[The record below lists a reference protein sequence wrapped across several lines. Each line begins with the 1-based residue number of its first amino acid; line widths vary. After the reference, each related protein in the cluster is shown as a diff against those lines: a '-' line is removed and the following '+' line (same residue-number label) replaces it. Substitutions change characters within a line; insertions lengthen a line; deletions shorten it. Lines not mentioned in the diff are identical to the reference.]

1 MLTPADAE
9 EAKALLESGKIEEI
23 INKLIELGIEAGKN
37 IVLAILAYFI
47 GRWVF
52 IRLRR
57 LCMKIMIKKDVD
69 LSLRTFLSSLIH
81 ITTTILLV
89 VIVIGILGVD
99 TSSFIALFASAGVAI
114 GMALSG
120 TLQNF
125 AGGVMI
131 LLFKPFKVGDSI
143 EFQSFTGTV
152 KEMQIFN
159 TLLLTLDNQAIFIP
173 NGGLATGTMKNFS
186 REEKRRVQ
194 WQIGISYGD
203 DYEKAKAII
212 YRLLN
217 EEEKVLKDHEIMI
230 ALSSLDASQ
239 IVITIRVWVKNEDY
253 WTVYYSIN
261 ENIYDTFPKKNL
273 HFPFPQMD
281 VHLINK

>member
-1 MLTPADAE
+1 MLTPAEAE
-9 EAKALLESGKIEEI
+9 EAKALLESGKIEDI

-37 IVLAILAYFI
+37 IVLATIAYFV
-47 GRWVF
+47 GRWIF

-57 LCMKIMIKKDVD
+57 LCMNIMIKKEVD
-69 LSLRTFLSSLIH
+69 LSLRTFLSSLIQ
-81 ITTTILLV
+81 ITTTILLI
-89 VIVIGILGVD
+89 VIVVGILGVD

-143 EFQSFTGTV
+143 EFQGFSGTV

-159 TLLLTLDNQAIFIP
+159 TLLLTLDNQVIFIP

-186 REEKRRVQ
+186 REEKRRIQ

-212 YRLLN
+212 SRLLN
-217 EEEKVLKDHEIMI
+217 EEEKILKNHDIMI
-230 ALSSLDASQ
+230 ALSSLDASK
-239 IVITIRVWVKNEDY
+239 IIITFRVWVKNEDY

-261 ENIYDTFPKKNL
+261 EKIYHTFPKENL

-281 VHLINK
+281 VHLIN

>member
-1 MLTPADAE
+1 
-9 EAKALLESGKIEEI
+9 
-23 INKLIELGIEAGKN
+23 IEAGKN
-37 IVLAILAYFI
+37 IVLAIIAYFV
-47 GRWVF
+47 GRWIF

-57 LCMKIMIKKDVD
+57 LCMKIMIKKEVD
-69 LSLRTFLSSLIH
+69 LSLRTFLSSLIQ
-81 ITTTILLV
+81 ITTTILLI

-143 EFQSFTGTV
+143 EFQGFSGTV

-159 TLLLTLDNQAIFIP
+159 TLLLTLDNQVIFIP

-186 REEKRRVQ
+186 REEKRRIQ

-212 YRLLN
+212 SRLLN
-217 EEEKVLKDHEIMI
+217 EEKKVLKDHDIMI

-239 IVITIRVWVKNEDY
+239 IIITFRVWVKNEDY

-261 ENIYDTFPKKNL
+261 EKIYDTFPKENL

-281 VHLINK
+281 VHLIN

>member
-1 MLTPADAE
+1 MLTPAEAE
-9 EAKALLESGKIEEI
+9 EAKALLESGKIEDI

-37 IVLAILAYFI
+37 IVLATIAYFV
-47 GRWVF
+47 GRWIF

-57 LCMKIMIKKDVD
+57 LCMNIMIKKEVD
-69 LSLRTFLSSLIH
+69 LSLRTFLSSLIQ
-81 ITTTILLV
+81 ITTTILLI
-89 VIVIGILGVD
+89 VIVVGILGVD

-143 EFQSFTGTV
+143 EFQSFSGTV

-159 TLLLTLDNQAIFIP
+159 TLLLTLDNQVIFIP

-186 REEKRRVQ
+186 REEKRRIQ

-261 ENIYDTFPKKNL
+261 EKIYHTFPKENL

-281 VHLINK
+281 VHLIN

>member
-1 MLTPADAE
+1 MLTPAEAE
-9 EAKALLESGKIEEI
+9 EAKALLESGKIEDI

-37 IVLAILAYFI
+37 IVLATIAYFV
-47 GRWVF
+47 GRWIF

-57 LCMKIMIKKDVD
+57 LCMNIMIKKEVD
-69 LSLRTFLSSLIH
+69 LSLRTFLSSLIQ
-81 ITTTILLV
+81 ITTTILLI
-89 VIVIGILGVD
+89 VIVVGILGVD

-143 EFQSFTGTV
+143 EFQGFLGTV

-159 TLLLTLDNQAIFIP
+159 TLLLTLDNQVIFIP

-186 REEKRRVQ
+186 REEKRRIQ

-212 YRLLN
+212 SRLLN
-217 EEEKVLKDHEIMI
+217 EEEKILKNHDIMI

-239 IVITIRVWVKNEDY
+239 IIITFRVWVKNEDY

-261 ENIYDTFPKKNL
+261 EKIYHTFPKENL

-281 VHLINK
+281 VHLIN